1 MSRIGRLPV
10 EIPAGVTVTVTPDN
24 YVTVKGPLGELKQFL
39 NVKGSYTEVVD
50 GVKKE
55 VAGNLVEV
63 EVKENLVHVTRKN
76 DEKNVKAMHGLYR
89 KLIANMVEG
98 VTKGYSKTLV
108 VNGVGY
114 KVAKQGAKIVMNVGY
129 SHPVEIVAPE
139 GITLDTNG
147 NTDIIVKGI
156 NKELVGQVSANIK
169 AIKKPDPYHAYGVR
183 YSDEVIVRK
192 EGKTA
197 GK

>member
-10 EIPAGVTVTVTPDN
+10 AIPAGVTVTVTPDN
-24 YVTVKGPLGELKQFL
+24 LVIVKGPLGELKQQ
-39 NVKGSYTEVVD
+39 VHKDGSI
-50 GVKKE
+50 K
-55 VAGNLVEV
+55 V
-63 EVKENLVHVTRKN
+63 EVKENLVHVTRTS
-76 DEKNVKAMHGLYR
+76 DEKDVKALHGLYR
-89 KLIANMVEG
+89 KLISNMVEG

-114 KVAKQGAKIVMNVGY
+114 KVAKQGNKVVMNIGF
-129 SHPVEIVAPE
+129 SHPVEVNPPA
-139 GITLDTNG
+139 GITLDVNG
-147 NTDIIVKGI
+147 TTDIIVKGI
-156 NKELVGQVSANIK
+156 DKELVGQVAANIK
-169 AIKKPDPYHAYGVR
+169 ALKKPDPYHAYGVR